1 MQVQIKNHWEH
12 IYNTKQPNQ
21 VSWTQEVPTISIN
34 FVKQLQISKN
44 ASIIDVG
51 GGDSKF
57 VDYLLAEG
65 YTNISV
71 LDISEAAIN
80 RAKSRLGD
88 KAINVNW
95 IVGDILA
102 FNPTGRYDLWHDRA
116 AFHFQTD
123 ISSISKYID
132 IVNKSV
138 TGKIIIGTF
147 SVDGPTKCS
156 GLDIKQYEETS
167 LKNEFENA
175 QFKNIECKREDHITP
190 SGSVQNFIFCAF
202 EKTAINSRIIAIP
215 SL

>member
-34 FVKQLQISKN
+34 FVKQLQVPKN

-80 RAKSRLGD
+80 RAKARLGD

-102 FNPTGRYDLWHDRA
+102 FNPTSRYDLWHDRA

-123 ISSISKYID
+123 ISSISKYIK
-132 IVNKSV
+132 IVNKACSD
-138 TGKIIIGTF
+138 KIVIGTF

-156 GLDIKQYEETS
+156 GLEIKQYEETS

-202 EKTAINSRIIAIP
+202 EKTTS
-215 SL
+215 

>member
-1 MQVQIKNHWEH
+1 MQTQIKNHWEH

-21 VSWTQEVPTISIN
+21 VSWTQEMPSISIN
-34 FVKQLQISKN
+34 FVKQFQIPKD
-44 ASIIDVG
+44 AAIIDVG

-65 YTNISV
+65 YTNVSV

-80 RAKSRLGD
+80 RAKARLGD
-88 KAINVNW
+88 KALNVNW
-95 IVGDILA
+95 IVTDILA
-102 FNPTGRYDLWHDRA
+102 FNPALQYDLWHDRA
-116 AFHFQTD
+116 AFHFQTEN
-123 ISSISKYID
+123 SSISKYID

-138 TGKIIIGTF
+138 TGKVIIGTF

-156 GLDIKQYEETS
+156 GLEIKQYEETS

-175 QFKNIECKREDHITP
+175 QFKNIECKRDDHITP

-202 EKTAINSRIIAIP
+202 EKIA
-215 SL
+215 S

>member
-1 MQVQIKNHWEH
+1 MQAQIKNHWEH

-21 VSWTQEVPTISIN
+21 VSWTQEIPSISIN
-34 FVKQLQISKN
+34 FVKQLQIPKD
-44 ASIIDVG
+44 AAIIDVG

-65 YTNISV
+65 YTNVSV

-80 RAKSRLGD
+80 RAKARLGN
-88 KAINVNW
+88 KALNVNW
-95 IVGDILA
+95 IVSDILA
-102 FNPTGRYDLWHDRA
+102 FNPALQYDLWHDRA
-116 AFHFQTD
+116 AFHFQTEN
-123 ISSISKYID
+123 SSISKYID

-138 TGKIIIGTF
+138 TGKVIIGTF

-156 GLDIKQYEETS
+156 GLQIKQYEESS

-175 QFKNIECKREDHITP
+175 QFKNIECKRDDHITP

-202 EKTAINSRIIAIP
+202 EKMVS
-215 SL
+215 

>member
-1 MQVQIKNHWEH
+1 MQAQIKNHWEH

-21 VSWTQEVPTISIN
+21 VNWTQEMPSISIN
-34 FVKQLQISKN
+34 FVKQLQIPKD
-44 ASIIDVG
+44 AAIIDVG

-65 YTNISV
+65 YTNVSV

-80 RAKSRLGD
+80 RAKARLGN
-88 KAINVNW
+88 KALNVNW
-95 IVGDILA
+95 IVSDILA
-102 FNPTGRYDLWHDRA
+102 FNPALQYDLWHDRA
-116 AFHFQTD
+116 AFHFQTEN
-123 ISSISKYID
+123 SSISKYID

-138 TGKIIIGTF
+138 TGKVIIGTF

-156 GLDIKQYEETS
+156 GLQIKQYEESS

-175 QFKNIECKREDHITP
+175 QFKNIECKRDDHITP

-202 EKTAINSRIIAIP
+202 EKMVS
-215 SL
+215 

>member
-1 MQVQIKNHWEH
+1 MQGQIKNHWEH

-34 FVKQLQISKN
+34 FVKQLQVQKN

-80 RAKSRLGD
+80 RAKARLGD

-102 FNPTGRYDLWHDRA
+102 FNPTSRYDLWHDRA

-123 ISSISKYID
+123 ISSISKYIE
-132 IVNKSV
+132 IVNKACSD
-138 TGKIIIGTF
+138 KIVIGTF

-156 GLDIKQYEETS
+156 GLEIKQYEETS

-202 EKTAINSRIIAIP
+202 EKTTS
-215 SL
+215 

>member
-34 FVKQLQISKN
+34 FLKQLQIPKN

-80 RAKSRLGD
+80 RAKSRLGE

-95 IVGDILA
+95 IVGDILD
-102 FNPTGRYDLWHDRA
+102 FNPTGHYDLWHDRA

-123 ISSISKYID
+123 ISSISKYIE
-132 IVNKSV
+132 IVKKACSD
-138 TGKIIIGTF
+138 KIVIGTF

-156 GLDIKQYEETS
+156 GLEIKQYEETS
-167 LKNEFENA
+167 LKSEFENA

-202 EKTAINSRIIAIP
+202 EKMAS
-215 SL
+215 

>member
-1 MQVQIKNHWEH
+1 MQAQIKNHWEN

-34 FVKQLQISKN
+34 FVKQLQIPKN

-80 RAKSRLGD
+80 RAKSRLGE

-95 IVGDILA
+95 IVGDILD
-102 FNPTGRYDLWHDRA
+102 FNPTGHYDLWHDRA

-123 ISSISKYID
+123 ISSISKYIE
-132 IVNKSV
+132 IVKKACSD
-138 TGKIIIGTF
+138 KIVIGTF

-156 GLDIKQYEETS
+156 GLEIKQYEETS

-175 QFKNIECKREDHITP
+175 QFNNIECKREDHITP

-202 EKTAINSRIIAIP
+202 EKMAS
-215 SL
+215 

>member
-34 FVKQLQISKN
+34 FLKQLQIPKN

-80 RAKSRLGD
+80 RAKSRLGE

-95 IVGDILA
+95 IVGDILD
-102 FNPTGRYDLWHDRA
+102 FNPTGHYDLWHDRA

-123 ISSISKYID
+123 ISSISKYIE
-132 IVNKSV
+132 IVKKACSD
-138 TGKIIIGTF
+138 KIVIGTF

-156 GLDIKQYEETS
+156 GLEIKQYEETS
-167 LKNEFENA
+167 LKSEFENT

-202 EKTAINSRIIAIP
+202 EKMAS
-215 SL
+215 

>member
-1 MQVQIKNHWEH
+1 MQAQIKNHWEH

-21 VSWTQEVPTISIN
+21 VSWTQEMPSISIN
-34 FVKQLQISKN
+34 FVKQLQIPKD
-44 ASIIDVG
+44 AAIIDVG

-65 YTNISV
+65 YTNVSV

-80 RAKSRLGD
+80 RAKARLGN
-88 KAINVNW
+88 KALNVNW
-95 IVGDILA
+95 IVSDILA
-102 FNPTGRYDLWHDRA
+102 FNPALQYDLWHDRA
-116 AFHFQTD
+116 AFHFQTEN
-123 ISSISKYID
+123 SSISKYID

-138 TGKIIIGTF
+138 TGKVIIGTF

-156 GLDIKQYEETS
+156 GLQIKQYEESS

-175 QFKNIECKREDHITP
+175 QFKNIECKRDDHITP

-202 EKTAINSRIIAIP
+202 EKMVS
-215 SL
+215 

>member
-12 IYNTKQPNQ
+12 IYNTKRPNQ

-34 FVKQLQISKN
+34 FLKQLQIPKN

-80 RAKSRLGD
+80 RAKSRLGE

-95 IVGDILA
+95 IVGDILD
-102 FNPTGRYDLWHDRA
+102 FNPTGHYDLWHDRA

-123 ISSISKYID
+123 ISSISKYIE
-132 IVNKSV
+132 IVKKACSD
-138 TGKIIIGTF
+138 KIVIGTF

-156 GLDIKQYEETS
+156 GLEIKQYEETS
-167 LKNEFENA
+167 LKSEFENT

-202 EKTAINSRIIAIP
+202 EKMAS
-215 SL
+215 

>member
-1 MQVQIKNHWEH
+1 MQAQIKNHWEH

-21 VSWTQEVPTISIN
+21 VSWTQEMPSISIN
-34 FVKQLQISKN
+34 FVKQFQIPKD
-44 ASIIDVG
+44 AAIIDVG

-65 YTNISV
+65 YTNVSV

-80 RAKSRLGD
+80 RAKARLGD
-88 KAINVNW
+88 KALNVNW
-95 IVGDILA
+95 IVTDILA
-102 FNPTGRYDLWHDRA
+102 FNPALQYDLWHDRA
-116 AFHFQTD
+116 AFHFQTEN
-123 ISSISKYID
+123 SSISKYID

-138 TGKIIIGTF
+138 TGKVIIGTF

-156 GLDIKQYEETS
+156 GLEIKQYEETS

-175 QFKNIECKREDHITP
+175 QFKNIECKRDDHITP

-202 EKTAINSRIIAIP
+202 EKIA
-215 SL
+215 S

>member
-1 MQVQIKNHWEH
+1 MQAQIKNHWEH

-34 FVKQLQISKN
+34 FVKQLQIPKN

-80 RAKSRLGD
+80 RAKARLGD

-102 FNPTGRYDLWHDRA
+102 FNPTGHYDLWHDRA

-123 ISSISKYID
+123 ISSISKYIE
-132 IVNKSV
+132 IVNKACSD
-138 TGKIIIGTF
+138 KIVIGTF

-156 GLDIKQYEETS
+156 GLEIKQYEETS

-202 EKTAINSRIIAIP
+202 EKTAS
-215 SL
+215 

>member
-34 FVKQLQISKN
+34 FVKQLQVPKN

-65 YTNISV
+65 YNNISV

-80 RAKSRLGD
+80 RAKARLGD

-102 FNPTGRYDLWHDRA
+102 FNPTSRYDLWHDRA

-123 ISSISKYID
+123 ISSISKYIE
-132 IVNKSV
+132 IVNKACSD
-138 TGKIIIGTF
+138 KIVIGTF

-156 GLDIKQYEETS
+156 GLEIKQYEETS

-202 EKTAINSRIIAIP
+202 EKTAS
-215 SL
+215 

>member
-34 FVKQLQISKN
+34 FVKQLQVPKN

-80 RAKSRLGD
+80 RAKARLGD

-95 IVGDILA
+95 IVGDILE
-102 FNPTGRYDLWHDRA
+102 FNPTSRYDLWHDRA

-123 ISSISKYID
+123 ISSISKYIK
-132 IVNKSV
+132 IVNKACSD
-138 TGKIIIGTF
+138 KIVIGSF

-156 GLDIKQYEETS
+156 GLEIKQYEETI

-202 EKTAINSRIIAIP
+202 EKTAS
-215 SL
+215 

>member
-34 FVKQLQISKN
+34 FVKQLQIPKN

-57 VDYLLAEG
+57 VDCLLAEG

-80 RAKSRLGD
+80 RAKSRLGE

-95 IVGDILA
+95 IVGDILD
-102 FNPTGRYDLWHDRA
+102 FNPTGHYDLWHDRA

-123 ISSISKYID
+123 ISSISKYIE
-132 IVNKSV
+132 IVKKACSD
-138 TGKIIIGTF
+138 KIVIGTF

-156 GLDIKQYEETS
+156 GLEIKQYEETS
-167 LKNEFENA
+167 LKSEFENT

-202 EKTAINSRIIAIP
+202 EKMAS
-215 SL
+215 

>member
-34 FVKQLQISKN
+34 FVKQLQIPKN

-65 YTNISV
+65 YSNISV

-80 RAKSRLGD
+80 RAKARLGD
-88 KAINVNW
+88 MAINVNW
-95 IVGDILA
+95 IVGDILD
-102 FNPTGRYDLWHDRA
+102 FNPTGHYELWHDRA

-132 IVNKSV
+132 IVKNSV
-138 TGKIIIGTF
+138 TGKVIIGTF

-156 GLDIKQYEETS
+156 GLEIKQYEETS

-202 EKTAINSRIIAIP
+202 EKTAI
-215 SL
+215 

>member
-34 FVKQLQISKN
+34 FLKQLQIPKN

-80 RAKSRLGD
+80 RAKSRLGE

-95 IVGDILA
+95 IVGDILD
-102 FNPTGRYDLWHDRA
+102 FNPTGHYDLWHDRA

-123 ISSISKYID
+123 ISSISKYIE
-132 IVNKSV
+132 IVKKACSD
-138 TGKIIIGTF
+138 KIVIGTF

-156 GLDIKQYEETS
+156 GLEIKQYEETS

-175 QFKNIECKREDHITP
+175 QFNNIECKREDHITP

-202 EKTAINSRIIAIP
+202 EKMAS
-215 SL
+215 

>member
-1 MQVQIKNHWEH
+1 MQTQIKNHWEH

-21 VSWTQEVPTISIN
+21 VSWTQEMPSISIN
-34 FVKQLQISKN
+34 FVKQLQIPKD
-44 ASIIDVG
+44 AAIIDVG

-65 YTNISV
+65 YTNVSV

-80 RAKSRLGD
+80 RAKARLGN
-88 KAINVNW
+88 KALNVNW
-95 IVGDILA
+95 IVSDILA
-102 FNPTGRYDLWHDRA
+102 FNPALQYDLWHDRA
-116 AFHFQTD
+116 AFHFQTEN
-123 ISSISKYID
+123 SSISKYID

-138 TGKIIIGTF
+138 TGKVIIGTF

-156 GLDIKQYEETS
+156 GLEIKQYEETS

-175 QFKNIECKREDHITP
+175 QFKNIECKRDDHITP

-202 EKTAINSRIIAIP
+202 EKIA
-215 SL
+215 S

>member
-1 MQVQIKNHWEH
+1 MQAQIKNHWEN

-34 FVKQLQISKN
+34 FVKQLQIPKN

-80 RAKSRLGD
+80 RAKSRLGE

-95 IVGDILA
+95 IVGDILD
-102 FNPTGRYDLWHDRA
+102 FNPTGHYDLWHDRA

-123 ISSISKYID
+123 ISSISKYIE
-132 IVNKSV
+132 IVKKACSD
-138 TGKIIIGTF
+138 KIVIGTF

-156 GLDIKQYEETS
+156 GLEIKQYEETS
-167 LKNEFENA
+167 LKSEFENA

-202 EKTAINSRIIAIP
+202 EKTAS
-215 SL
+215 

>member
-1 MQVQIKNHWEH
+1 MQTQIKNHWEH

-21 VSWTQEVPTISIN
+21 VSWTQEMPSISIN
-34 FVKQLQISKN
+34 FVKQFQISKD
-44 ASIIDVG
+44 AAIIDVG

-65 YTNISV
+65 YTNVSV

-80 RAKSRLGD
+80 RAKARLGD
-88 KAINVNW
+88 KALNVNW
-95 IVGDILA
+95 IVSDILA
-102 FNPTGRYDLWHDRA
+102 FNPALQYDLWHDRA
-116 AFHFQTD
+116 AFHFQTEN
-123 ISSISKYID
+123 SSISKYID

-138 TGKIIIGTF
+138 TGKVIIGTF

-156 GLDIKQYEETS
+156 GLEIKQYEESS

-175 QFKNIECKREDHITP
+175 QFKNIECKRDDHITP

-202 EKTAINSRIIAIP
+202 EKMAS
-215 SL
+215 

>member
-12 IYNTKQPNQ
+12 IYNTKQPSQ
-21 VSWTQEVPTISIN
+21 VSWTQEVPTISLN
-34 FVKQLQISKN
+34 FVKQLQIPKN

-80 RAKSRLGD
+80 RAKARLGD

-95 IVGDILA
+95 IIGDILA
-102 FNPTGRYDLWHDRA
+102 FNPTFRYDLWHDRA

-132 IVNKSV
+132 IVNKACSD
-138 TGKIIIGTF
+138 KIVIGTF

-156 GLDIKQYEETS
+156 GLEIKQYEETS

-202 EKTAINSRIIAIP
+202 EKKVS
-215 SL
+215 